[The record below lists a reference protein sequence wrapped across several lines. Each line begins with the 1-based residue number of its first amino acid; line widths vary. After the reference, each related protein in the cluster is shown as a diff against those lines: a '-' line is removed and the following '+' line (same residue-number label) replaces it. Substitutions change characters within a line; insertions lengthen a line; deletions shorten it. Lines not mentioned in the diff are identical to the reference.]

1 MLFGSIENIFGAV
14 QGSAEAMGGSLGT
27 LLGGGSG
34 SVVDILGTLF
44 ETLYTA
50 SGQEIPS
57 AL

>member
-14 QGSAEAMGGSLGT
+14 QGSVEAMGGSLGT

-34 SVVDILGTLF
+34 SVMDIVGTLV

-50 SGQEIPS
+50 SGQEIPT
-57 AL
+57 A